1 MIYTGFQCTV
11 NGVLDEK
18 IVVSFN
24 NHGGSIGLV
33 FQGANKDGTD
43 ASVPLTYGGAMQT
56 ASRATTA
63 ASPTSTP
70 RCWSMRSNGAT
81 VTPASNC
88 GAA

>member
-24 NHGGSIGLV
+24 NHDGSIGLV

-43 ASVPLTYGGAMQT
+43 ASVPLTYGGAMQLIGVLQV
-56 ASRATTA
+56 ALD
-63 ASPTSTP
+63 
-70 RCWSMRSNGAT
+70 MRRKPKE
-81 VTPASNC
+81 V
-88 GAA
+88 